1 MARKK
6 VDPSQKI
13 IDASLKLAE
22 ERGWRPLEL
31 PEIAEAAGVSLAELH
46 RHFVSKQAIL
56 DGFSQRIDSALLDE
70 LDDEFE
76 LEEPARDRLFD
87 VLMRRFDLL
96 QPHRPALARVTY
108 DQLNDP
114 MALCGSL
121 RQLSQS
127 MRWML
132 EGARIGTGGLVG
144 AVRVKALVA
153 IYLSVIPVWLRDET
167 ADQSKTMAALDARL
181 RRVEGLI
188 NRLNGSG
195 DPARNGGHEEG
206 AIN

>member
-6 VDPSQKI
+6 ADPSQKI

-22 ERGWRPLEL
+22 EKGWRSLAL
-31 PEIAEAAGVSLAELH
+31 PAIAEAAGVSLAELH
-46 RHFVSKQAIL
+46 RHFISKQAIL
-56 DGFSQRIDSALLDE
+56 DGFSQRIDGALLEE
-70 LDDEFE
+70 LDDDLE

-96 QPHRPALARVTY
+96 QPYRPALARITY

-114 MALCGSL
+114 LALCGSL
-121 RQLSQS
+121 RQLLQS

-153 IYLSVIPVWLRDET
+153 IYLSVVPVWLRDET

-188 NRLNGSG
+188 DRFGST
-195 DPARNGGHEEG
+195 DRPARNGSSEAEVV
-206 AIN
+206 N

>member
-22 ERGWRPLEL
+22 ERGWRRLAL

-56 DGFSQRIDSALLDE
+56 NGFSQRIDSALLEE
-70 LDDEFE
+70 LDDELE

-96 QPHRPALARVTY
+96 QPHRPALARITY

-114 MALCGSL
+114 LALCGSL
-121 RQLSQS
+121 RQLLQS

-144 AVRVKALVA
+144 AVRIKALVA

-188 NRLNGSG
+188 DRLSSSNRT
-195 DPARNGGHEEG
+195 ARNGEFEG
-206 AIN
+206 EGVN

>member
-22 ERGWRPLEL
+22 ERGWRPLGL

-70 LDDEFE
+70 LDEDLE

-96 QPHRPALARVTY
+96 QPYRPALARITY

-114 MALCGSL
+114 LALCGSL
-121 RQLSQS
+121 RQLLQS

-132 EGARIGTGGLVG
+132 EGARIGTSGLVG

-181 RRVEGLI
+181 RRVEGVI
-188 NRLNGSG
+188 DRLGRSRYATRDG
-195 DPARNGGHEEG
+195 ESDEE
-206 AIN
+206 IVN

>member
-6 VDPSQKI
+6 VDPRQKI

-22 ERGWRPLEL
+22 ERGWRRLAL
-31 PEIAEAAGVSLAELH
+31 PEIAEAAGVSLAELY
-46 RHFVSKQAIL
+46 RHFVGKQAIL
-56 DGFSQRIDSALLDE
+56 DAFSQSIDSALLDE
-70 LDDEFE
+70 LEDDFE
-76 LEEPARDRLFD
+76 LDEPARDRLFD

-96 QPHRPALARVTY
+96 RPHRDALARITQ

-114 MALCGSL
+114 LALCGSL
-121 RQLSQS
+121 RQLLHS

-132 EGARIGTGGLVG
+132 EGARIGTGGLMG

-181 RRVEGLI
+181 RRIEAVLD
-188 NRLNGSG
+188 RLNK
-195 DPARNGGHEEG
+195 NGGTARYEDSDEG
-206 AIN
+206 AVN

>member
-22 ERGWRPLEL
+22 EKGWRPLGL
-31 PEIAEAAGVSLAELH
+31 PEIAEAAGVSLSELH

-56 DGFSQRIDSALLDE
+56 DGFSQSIDGALLDE
-70 LDDEFE
+70 LDEDLE

-96 QPHRPALARVTY
+96 QPHRPALARITY

-114 MALCGSL
+114 LALCGSL

-188 NRLNGSG
+188 DRLGRG
-195 DPARNGGHEEG
+195 RYPARDGESDEEFV
-206 AIN
+206 N

>member
-6 VDPSQKI
+6 VDPRQKI
-13 IDASLKLAE
+13 IDASFELAE
-22 ERGWRPLEL
+22 VKGWRQLAL
-31 PEIAEAAGVSLAELH
+31 PEIAEAAGVSLAELY
-46 RHFVSKQAIL
+46 RHFAGKQAIL
-56 DGFSQRIDSALLDE
+56 DAFSQSIDSALLDE
-70 LDDEFE
+70 LEDDLE

-96 QPHRPALARVTY
+96 RPHRDALARITH
-108 DQLNDP
+108 DQASDP
-114 MALCGSL
+114 LALCGSL
-121 RQLSQS
+121 RQLLLS

-132 EGARIGTGGLVG
+132 EAARIGTGGLVG

-181 RRVEGLI
+181 RRVEAVL
-188 NRLNGSG
+188 NRLGRS
-195 DPARNGGHEEG
+195 DPGARFEDPGEAPVN
-206 AIN
+206 

>member
-6 VDPSQKI
+6 ADPRQKI

-22 ERGWRPLEL
+22 EKGWRQLAL
-31 PEIAEAAGVSLAELH
+31 PEIAEAAGVSLSELY

-56 DGFSQRIDSALLDE
+56 DGFSQTIDSALLDE
-70 LDDEFE
+70 LEEELE

-96 QPHRPALARVTY
+96 QPHRAPLARITY
-108 DQLNDP
+108 DQVNDP
-114 MALCGSL
+114 LALCGSL
-121 RQLSQS
+121 RQLLLS

-188 NRLNGSG
+188 NRLNGGTS
-195 DPARNGGHEEG
+195 PARNGDPEDELV
-206 AIN
+206 N